1 MNRYPDIPP
10 IWAAGIAALAILASK
25 YFPVFAFSAPKIAIW
40 GLLLLGFG
48 LILWS
53 AFFFW
58 QKKTTIEPHHTP
70 TTLIVEGPYKISRN
84 PIYLGMFLGVL
95 GVALWSGGLTGL
107 ILACLFPVIISRRFI
122 APEEQVLINEF
133 GSEAEAYINKTARW
147 FLI

>member
-25 YFPVFAFSAPKIAIW
+25 YLPVFTFSAPRLAVW

-58 QKKTTIEPHHTP
+58 KKETTIEPHHTP
-70 TTLIVEGPYKISRN
+70 TNLIVEGPYKISRN
-84 PIYLGMFLGVL
+84 PIYLGMFLGVF

-107 ILACLFPVIISRRFI
+107 FIACFFPVIVTRRFV
-122 APEEQVLINEF
+122 APEEQTLREQF
-133 GSEAEAYINKTARW
+133 GAEAENYISKTARW